1 MRVVHSISNV
11 QGNANWNQNKV
22 SSSTNETVKIKT
34 VNNFNC
40 YKKVE
45 PQSCSYTTG
54 KSGN

>member
-1 MRVVHSISNV
+1 MRAVHSISNV

-45 PQSCSYTTG
+45 PRSCSYTTG